1 MRYESSL
8 NMYTPTSTLSKPD
21 FADEDILLGDITT
34 FLTPGNQQKAR
45 QFKNLR
51 VTYSTRPDV

>member
-8 NMYTPTSTLSKPD
+8 DMHTSTSTFSEPD

-34 FLTPGNQQKAR
+34 FLTPGNEQKALIFMMV
-45 QFKNLR
+45 QE
-51 VTYSTRPDV
+51 